1 MFTEEI
7 KYTAAFVAG
16 LLSFFSPCI
25 LPLVP
30 SYFSFITG
38 VSLDDM
44 SNSPNS
50 ITRGKII
57 ISTLA
62 FVLGFSLVFVL
73 LGASAAYFSSFFQ
86 GARDYIR
93 IVGGILVLVLGLH
106 LMGVFRIRFLEMEK
120 RVHLQQKPVHMFG
133 AFIIGMA
140 FGAGW
145 SPCIGPL
152 LGSIL
157 ILAGNQDTV
166 RQGIWL
172 LMIYSAGVALPFMI
186 LSFVVH
192 FLVRFVRRANKVLR
206 YVNIGAG
213 ALLIITGLLLITDK
227 MKLLATITL

>member
-1 MFTEEI
+1 MFMQDIEF
-7 KYTAAFVAG
+7 TAAFVAG

-44 SNSPNS
+44 SNAPTSV
-50 ITRGKII
+50 TRGKIV

-73 LGASAAYFSSFFQ
+73 LGASAAYFSSVFQ

-93 IVGGILVLVLGLH
+93 IVGGVLVLILGLH

-120 RVHLQQKPVHMFG
+120 RVHLREKPMHLFG
-133 AFIIGMA
+133 AFLVGMA

-166 RQGIWL
+166 GRGVVL
-172 LMIYSAGVALPFMI
+172 LSLYSAGVALPFMV
-186 LSFVVH
+186 LSLVVH

-206 YVNIGAG
+206 YVNIVAG
-213 ALLIITGLLLITDK
+213 LLLIITGLLLITDK
-227 MKLLATITL
+227 MKLLATISL